1 MTDGP
6 RRTRPRDPSPVD
18 AGDLPIDDVMDV
30 QGDAPPIDQDA
41 VIGIDEIEHERTPT
55 RTELD
60 AGYSIPDLTLA
71 GGEAAVLDGLDVDEL
86 REGETDDP
94 GVAAQEGLTYV
105 PPIDPP
111 VVPDPE
117 AGDGIP
123 VAAGMAVSA
132 DPIPTTTTTGE
143 PISTRVP

>member
-1 MTDGP
+1 MTRTSRSHSSTTRRRPRRDRRPVTDGP

-60 AGYSIPDLTLA
+60 AGCAS
-71 GGEAAVLDGLDVDEL
+71 
-86 REGETDDP
+86 
-94 GVAAQEGLTYV
+94 
-105 PPIDPP
+105 
-111 VVPDPE
+111 
-117 AGDGIP
+117 
-123 VAAGMAVSA
+123 
-132 DPIPTTTTTGE
+132 PT
-143 PISTRVP
+143 